1 MEMEVSGA
9 LSSSVLYAAIS
20 LPCALLLLVVGEAGL
35 RVASLALR
43 GEMKAWWPTRAA
55 MLGYR
60 VARPGIDGLSAAY
73 PSVFPDDD
81 EPPPLP
87 AEYCDRLAVAVY
99 RRGEGGAGQQAQDP
113 DCAFC
118 LSVVRDGEEVRELR
132 CRHVFHRTCLD
143 AWLVR
148 PRATCP
154 LCRDRLLP
162 DESDYDHLSSSSASA
177 SANAYAHGG
186 AIWHMT

>member
-1 MEMEVSGA
+1 MEMEASGA
-9 LSSSVLYAAIS
+9 LSSSSVLYAAMS
-20 LPCALLLLVVGEAGL
+20 LPCALLVLVVGEAGL

-60 VARPGIDGLSAAY
+60 VARPGVGGA
-73 PSVFPDDD
+73 SVFPDDD
-81 EPPPLP
+81 DPPLLLP
-87 AEYCDRLAVAVY
+87 AESCDRLAVAVY
-99 RRGEGGAGQQAQDP
+99 RRRGQGQGQEEQAQDPDP

-118 LSVVRDGEEVRELR
+118 LSAVRDGEEVRELR
-132 CRHVFHRTCLD
+132 CRHVFHRACID

-162 DESDYDHLSSSSASA
+162 AESDYDHDRLSSSASA
-177 SANAYAHGG
+177 SAYAHGG

>member
-1 MEMEVSGA
+1 MEMVVSGA

-60 VARPGIDGLSAAY
+60 VARPGIDG

-81 EPPPLP
+81 EPPLLP

-99 RRGEGGAGQQAQDP
+99 RRGKGQQAADP

-118 LSVVRDGEEVRELR
+118 LSAVRDGEEVRELR
-132 CRHVFHRTCLD
+132 CHHIFHRACLD

-162 DESDYDHLSSSSASA
+162 AESDYDDHLSSSSSSA
-177 SANAYAHGG
+177 YAYAHGG

>member
-1 MEMEVSGA
+1 MEVSGA
-9 LSSSVLYAAIS
+9 LPSSVLYAAIS

-60 VARPGIDGLSAAY
+60 VARPGGIDGGAY
-73 PSVFPDDD
+73 PSVLADDD
-81 EPPPLP
+81 EPPLLP

-99 RRGEGGAGQQAQDP
+99 RRGGQGPDP

-118 LSVVRDGEEVRELR
+118 LSAVRDGEEVRELR
-132 CRHVFHRTCLD
+132 CRHVFHRACLD

-162 DESDYDHLSSSSASA
+162 AESDYDGLSSSSSASA
-177 SANAYAHGG
+177 SAHGG